1 MRIIA
6 IFERGNTKNETF
18 WILKSLSQN
27 KDQKTKAI
35 LHDDKKYLTNFKN
48 S

>member
-1 MRIIA
+1 MRNIV
-6 IFERGNTKNETF
+6 IFEHGNTRNETF

-27 KDQKTKAI
+27 KDKKTKAI
-35 LHDDKKYLTNFKN
+35 LHDEKKYLTNFKN